1 MSLRTLERWFILGI
15 VPVVVFATLAFVII
29 VLVMATGMS
38 IQEAIISLS
47 KILAAM
53 VVAFGVTVGIGMIID
68 AMLGYNNQ

>member
-53 VVAFGVTVGIGMIID
+53 VVAFGVTVGIGAIID
-68 AMLGYNNQ
+68 SILGYNNQ